1 MSFLRTW
8 GKFLSL
14 WQGETPWRGV
24 EGHLVIMR
32 LTESFPGLMVYLCDS
47 TCTQSLFFSINERT
61 IGRGEGRQYFSI
73 LRKWGRG
80 EKIGQSWNMKLSLP
94 SSRVGKLCPRGVRV
108 SYKRHKAASGAR
120 SWISR
125 MYAHGHP
132 TRNRIWGA
140 RHHVCCSQLGD
151 LWPYFLGLGD
161 AFHLPIIVQ
170 ALWYNK

>member
-1 MSFLRTW
+1 MNLPVDRNVLNGILGVDHLVFDVTYYLLESFFFKRESWMMCFLRRQR
-8 GKFLSL
+8 KFLSL

-80 EKIGQSWNMKLSLP
+80 EKIGQS
-94 SSRVGKLCPRGVRV
+94 
-108 SYKRHKAASGAR
+108 
-120 SWISR
+120 
-125 MYAHGHP
+125 
-132 TRNRIWGA
+132 
-140 RHHVCCSQLGD
+140 
-151 LWPYFLGLGD
+151 
-161 AFHLPIIVQ
+161 
-170 ALWYNK
+170 